1 MTTAVPLRK
10 KPAVPPAP
18 RRIGREDSAAREAIL
33 DATEAVLRDEGDA
46 ALSSRRVAEVAGL
59 KQQLVYYYFRT
70 MDELLLAVFRRFAE
84 RFLDRQ
90 AQALA
95 SPRPLTALWELYTDA
110 SVAVIVVEFL
120 ALANHRAAVRDEIAG
135 ATERFRVGQID
146 ELGKAMQRVG
156 LDTEAYPP
164 SAIVMLMLTISTT
177 MKMESGLGVEHGY
190 AELMDLVR
198 RHIDKVEGSVAPA

>member
-1 MTTAVPLRK
+1 MATQ
-10 KPAVPPAP
+10 
-18 RRIGREDSAAREAIL
+18 RRLGAESSRTRAQLIE
-33 DATEAVLRDEGDA
+33 ATELLMQEDGYVAVSA
-46 ALSSRRVAEVAGL
+46 RRVAARAGL
-59 KQQLVYYYFRT
+59 KPQLVHYYFRT

-90 AQALA
+90 ARALA
-95 SPRPLTALWELYTDA
+95 SPRPLSALWELYTDA

-135 ATERFRVGQID
+135 ATERFRVGQIN

-156 LDTEAYPP
+156 LDTDTYPP

-198 RHIDKVEGSVAPA
+198 RHIDKVENSVVPA